1 MNRRSQMK
9 RMAFLCVMLT
19 LFLGLITLRLA
30 DLQLVNGAAYREEG
44 ERKITRTY
52 TQPAARGEILDRYGR
67 PLISNALGFSI
78 TFDYFTW
85 DSQAQNETILRLC
98 QIAED
103 AGLEYYDSLPVSA
116 AAPFSYTFSSLED
129 EQAKKMKTF
138 FEENRE
144 SWGIKVDRPKL
155 PSQKEWGR
163 EQDPKTQSING
174 VAMAANAASPKAIT
188 RTLEQTSAGQLM
200 NLLREKYKIDD
211 SYTSAQ
217 ARRIAGV
224 RYEMEQQKFSAA
236 NNPYTFASQ
245 VDVDTVSL
253 VKERSS
259 LLPGVTITVDNV
271 RQYNTACAAHV
282 LGRVGKIWKE
292 EYEELKD
299 QGYGLNAILGKD
311 GLEKAYESYLRG
323 KDGKRLVETNTA
335 GDILDEREVDPT
347 QPGNNIVLT
356 LDLDLQA
363 VAEESLARNIEEI
376 RQRNQYRHSGGWDVE
391 GGAAVVIEVDTG
403 GILACASYPT
413 YNLETFSADFQALRQ
428 DPLKPMFNRAVSGAY
443 PPGSTFK
450 PVTALAA
457 LESGVVTTQ
466 TRIRDAGPYMFYA
479 SSGYTPACWIWNDYR
494 GSHGNINISEALKY
508 SCNYYF
514 FEASRLMGIETLNTY
529 AKQLGL
535 GQKTGVEIPGEVAGT
550 LAGPESREARGG
562 DPWMPGET
570 LQAAIGQSEQQFTP
584 IQMANYMATILNG
597 GTHYQPH
604 FLKQAVSYD
613 YGSIVE
619 DYQPVVLDQM
629 EISPST
635 IEAIKEGMR
644 GVVTDDGTAA
654 SIFRNYPIA
663 IGGKTGSAQTTG
675 DKSRSAHGVFIS
687 FAPYDDPQIAVFV
700 LVEHGGSGGNVA
712 PIVRDIYDAYF
723 GKQTDPSPVTPE
735 NELIA

>member
-9 RMAFLCVMLT
+9 RMAFLSVVLT

-52 TQPAARGEILDRYGR
+52 SQPAARGEILDRYGR

-85 DSQAQNETILRLC
+85 DSQTQNETILRLC

-116 AAPFSYTFSSLED
+116 AAPFSYTFSSMED
-129 EQAKKMKTF
+129 EQAQKMKAF
-138 FEENRE
+138 FEQHQDKW
-144 SWGIKVDRPKL
+144 STKIDRPKV
-155 PSQKEWGR
+155 PAQKVWRKEK
-163 EQDPKTQSING
+163 DPVTQSVNG

-188 RTLEQTSAGQLM
+188 RTLEETTANELM
-200 NLLREKYKIDD
+200 ELLRETYKIDE
-211 SYTSAQ
+211 SYNSAQ
-217 ARRIAGV
+217 VRRIAGV
-224 RYEMEQQKFSAA
+224 RYEMEQQSFSAV

-253 VKERSS
+253 VKERGS

-271 RQYNTACAAHV
+271 RQYNTTYASHV

-335 GDILDEREVDPT
+335 GDILDEQEVDAT
-347 QPGNNIVLT
+347 QPGANVVLT

-363 VAEESLARNIEEI
+363 VAEESLARNIEQI
-376 RQRNQYRHSGGWDVE
+376 RQSNQYRHSGGWDAE

-403 GILACASYPT
+403 GILACASYPA
-413 YNLETFSADFQALRQ
+413 YNLETFSADFQMLKE

-457 LESGVVTTQ
+457 LESGVITTK
-466 TRIRDAGPYMFYA
+466 TKIRDAGPYMFYA
-479 SSGYTPACWIWNDYR
+479 SSNYTPACWIWNDRR
-494 GSHGNINISEALKY
+494 GSHGNINVSDALKY
-508 SCNYYF
+508 SCNYF
-514 FEASRLMGIETLNTY
+514 FYEASRLMGIETLNFY

-619 DYQPVVLDQM
+619 DYQPVVLDQI
-629 EISPST
+629 EIAPET

-675 DKSRSAHGVFIS
+675 DRSRSAHGVFIS

-723 GKQTDPSPVTPE
+723 GKQTDPSPLTPE

>member
-1 MNRRSQMK
+1 MK
-9 RMAFLCVMLT
+9 RMALLSVVLT
-19 LFLGLITLRLA
+19 IFLGLITLRLA

-52 TQPAARGEILDRYGR
+52 SQPAARGEILDRYGR

-116 AAPFSYTFSSLED
+116 AAPFSYTFFSMED
-129 EQAKKMKTF
+129 EQAQKMKAF
-138 FEENRE
+138 FEQHRDQW
-144 SWGIKVDRPKL
+144 STKISRPKV
-155 PSQKEWGR
+155 PAQKEWR
-163 EQDPKTQSING
+163 KERDPKAQSING

-200 NLLREKYKIDD
+200 DLLRETYQIDE

-224 RYEMEQQKFSAA
+224 RYEMEQQAFSAA

-271 RQYNTACAAHV
+271 RQYNTTYAAHV

-292 EYEELKD
+292 EYEELKT

-323 KDGKRLVETNTA
+323 KDGKRLVETNAA
-335 GDILDEREVDPT
+335 GDILDEQEVEAT
-347 QPGNNIVLT
+347 QPGANVVLT

-363 VAEESLARNIEEI
+363 VAEESLARNIEQI
-376 RQRNQYRHSGGWDVE
+376 RQSNQYRHSGGWDAE
-391 GGAAVVIEVDTG
+391 GGAAVVIEVNTG

-413 YNLETFSADFQALRQ
+413 YNLETFSADFQTLRE
-428 DPLKPMFNRAVSGAY
+428 DPLKPMFNRAISGAY

-479 SSGYTPACWIWNDYR
+479 SSGYTPACWIWNDRR

-514 FEASRLMGIETLNTY
+514 YEASRLMGIETLNTY

-629 EISPST
+629 EISPET

-675 DKSRSAHGVFIS
+675 DRSRSAHGVFIS

-723 GKQTDPSPVTPE
+723 GKQTDPSPLTPE
-735 NELIA
+735 NELIS